1 MMTEL
6 NSEMINTNNS
16 LEAGELKTENRTTK
30 PFALRFFSKIIFIC
44 NLCFIAAVILRWVE
58 NLNKQKGNF
67 DGVIKLQP
75 LESTIVVLGY
85 GAIFFNLIFNL
96 VVLFLLILKKDIAVY
111 KWLIWFN
118 FLILI
123 IQVYYFFF

>member
-1 MMTEL
+1 MTGIEQNL
-6 NSEMINTNNS
+6 DGDK
-16 LEAGELKTENRTTK
+16 LEPAIVKAQ
-30 PFALRFFSKIIFIC
+30 FFFLRFFSKIVFIC

-58 NLNKQKGNF
+58 NANKKKGNF
-67 DGVIKLQP
+67 DGAIKLQP

-85 GAIFFNLIFNL
+85 SAIIFNFIFNLIIL
-96 VVLFLLILKKDIAVY
+96 ALLLLKKKTGMP

>member
-1 MMTEL
+1 
-6 NSEMINTNNS
+6 MIETNKS
-16 LEAGELKTENRTTK
+16 VEAGELKSEDRITK
-30 PFALRFFSKIIFIC
+30 PFALGFFSKIIFIC

-85 GAIFFNLIFNL
+85 GAVFFNLIFNL
-96 VVLFLLILKKDIAVY
+96 VILLLMILKKDIVVY

>member
-1 MMTEL
+1 MEIEMTGIDQNVEEGKIDPQIQ
-6 NSEMINTNNS
+6 NP
-16 LEAGELKTENRTTK
+16 K
-30 PFALRFFSKIIFIC
+30 FFFLRFFSKIVFIC

-58 NLNKQKGNF
+58 NANKTKGNF
-67 DGVIKLQP
+67 DGAIKLQP

-85 GAIFFNLIFNL
+85 GAIIFNL
-96 VVLFLLILKKDIAVY
+96 VFNITILSFLLLRKDSQVQ

-118 FLILI
+118 FLILL

>member
-1 MMTEL
+1 MNEVKT
-6 NSEMINTNNS
+6 EMIETNKN
-16 LEAGELKTENRTTK
+16 LDTINLKDESSHNK
-30 PFALRFFSKIIFIC
+30 PSAIGFFSKIVFIC

-58 NLNKQKGNF
+58 NANKKKGNF
-67 DGVIKLQP
+67 DGAIKLQP

-85 GAIFFNLIFNL
+85 SAIIFNLIFNL
-96 VVLFLLILKKDIAVY
+96 VLLIIFLLKKEQHLP

-123 IQVYYFFF
+123 TQVYYFFF

>member
-1 MMTEL
+1 MTGIDQNVEEGKIDPQIQ
-6 NSEMINTNNS
+6 NP
-16 LEAGELKTENRTTK
+16 K
-30 PFALRFFSKIIFIC
+30 FFFLRFFSKIVFIS

-58 NLNKQKGNF
+58 NANKTKGNF
-67 DGVIKLQP
+67 DGAIKLQP

-85 GAIFFNLIFNL
+85 GAIIFNL
-96 VVLFLLILKKDIAVY
+96 VFNITILSLFLLRKDSQVQ

-118 FLILI
+118 FLILL

>member
-1 MMTEL
+1 MTGIDQNIDGGKLEP
-6 NSEMINTNNS
+6 EIANT
-16 LEAGELKTENRTTK
+16 K
-30 PFALRFFSKIIFIC
+30 FFFLRFFSKIIFIC

-58 NLNKQKGNF
+58 NANKKKGDF

-85 GAIFFNLIFNL
+85 GAIIFNFIFNIIIL
-96 VVLFLLILKKDIAVY
+96 ALLILKKQPLVPR
-111 KWLIWFN
+111 WLIWFN

-123 IQVYYFFF
+123 IQVYYFFL

>member
-1 MMTEL
+1 M
-6 NSEMINTNNS
+6 
-16 LEAGELKTENRTTK
+16 
-30 PFALRFFSKIIFIC
+30 RFFSKLVFIC
-44 NLCFIAAVILRWVE
+44 NGCFIAAVILRWVE
-58 NLNKQKGNF
+58 NANKQKGNF
-67 DGVIKLQP
+67 SGVIKLQP

-85 GAIFFNLIFNL
+85 GAIIFNLIFNINIL
-96 VVLFLLILKKDIAVY
+96 TLLSLKKDLQVS

>member
-1 MMTEL
+1 MTGIDQNL
-6 NSEMINTNNS
+6 DGGK
-16 LEAGELKTENRTTK
+16 LEPGTLSAK
-30 PFALRFFSKIIFIC
+30 FFFLRFFSKIVFIC

-58 NLNKQKGNF
+58 NANKKKGDF

-85 GAIFFNLIFNL
+85 GAIIFNFIFNIIIL
-96 VVLFLLILKKDIAVY
+96 ALLLLKKQALVP

>member
-1 MMTEL
+1 MTE
-6 NSEMINTNNS
+6 INKNLDAAELEPGALSAKFS
-16 LEAGELKTENRTTK
+16 L
-30 PFALRFFSKIIFIC
+30 LRFFSKVIFIC

-58 NLNKQKGNF
+58 NANKKKGNF
-67 DGVIKLQP
+67 DGAIKLQP

-85 GAIFFNLIFNL
+85 GAIIFNLIFNIIIL
-96 VVLFLLILKKDIAVY
+96 TLLLLKKELQVP

-118 FLILI
+118 FLLLI

>member
-1 MMTEL
+1 MTE
-6 NSEMINTNNS
+6 INKS
-16 LEAGELKTENRTTK
+16 LDAAEIK
-30 PFALRFFSKIIFIC
+30 PETPGAKFFPLRFFSKIVFIC

-58 NLNKQKGNF
+58 NTNKQKGDF
-67 DGVIKLQP
+67 SGVIKLQP

-85 GAIFFNLIFNL
+85 GAIIINFIFNL
-96 VVLFLLILKKDIAVY
+96 VILLMLLLKKELLVP